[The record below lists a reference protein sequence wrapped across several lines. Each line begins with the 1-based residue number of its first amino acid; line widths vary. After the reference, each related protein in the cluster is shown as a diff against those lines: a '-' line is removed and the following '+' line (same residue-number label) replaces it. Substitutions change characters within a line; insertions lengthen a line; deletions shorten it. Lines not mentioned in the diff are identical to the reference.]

1 MNLLEEIAQELDKG
15 APWILYRQDLATIL
29 RRVAAHHQ
37 QPAPVE
43 CSCPHMDMSEPA
55 NNHSPSCPG
64 RQTQQPAS
72 VSDYIA
78 TVPDN
83 CDRIIWRGQYHHLPP
98 HQPTPVVDDSMRKD
112 AERYR
117 WLRNPTSDVGLV
129 IDKVTGEVPY
139 HEGTHTGGYATYEYR
154 AGDELDSAIDAALAR
169 AQGVQS

>member
-15 APWILYRQDLATIL
+15 APWILYRQDLAKIL

-43 CSCPHMDMSEPA
+43 CSCPHMSMCEPA

-98 HQPTPVVDDSMRKD
+98 HQPTPVVDDAMREN
-112 AERYR
+112 AARYE
-117 WLRNPTSDVGLV
+117 WLRMKHNDP
-129 IDKVTGEVPY
+129 
-139 HEGTHTGGYATYEYR
+139 A
-154 AGDELDSAIDAALAR
+154 SAIVVTDDEMMLEDIYEIEGLDLDAAIDLAR